1 MAMIREEVSSF
12 VALFAAN
19 ELFSEFIMNV
29 SLYFCNFI
37 DKTIHVMT
45 KNTQDLAENRIKA
58 VLADKK
64 KTCRWLAEQIGKNE
78 NTVSRWCTNKI
89 QPSMQQLFD
98 IARILEVDVRVLIKT
113 PDSIY

>member
-1 MAMIREEVSSF
+1 
-12 VALFAAN
+12 
-19 ELFSEFIMNV
+19 
-29 SLYFCNFI
+29 
-37 DKTIHVMT
+37 MT
-45 KNTQDLAENRIKA
+45 KNTQDLAENLIKA

>member
-1 MAMIREEVSSF
+1 MYHYIF
-12 VALFAAN
+12 VILIA
-19 ELFSEFIMNV
+19 
-29 SLYFCNFI
+29 
-37 DKTIHVMT
+37 KTIHVMT
-45 KNTQDLAENRIKA
+45 KNTQGLAENRIKA